1 MDWDGAR
8 RFFTAV
14 MGSSAL
20 WGFLGVLT
28 GGALTWWQASRTR
41 EAEQH
46 QDRQYAAAA
55 LSARLQRFVLACAD
69 AAFDDGTVYGRPASE
84 DSYSPQTPT
93 PELTYA
99 GIDIQ
104 WRSLPAAVVDDAFR
118 FEIRVSD
125 VATTLHGINEYDTP
139 PYDLYMFERRKLYA
153 TLGIEAEELD
163 AQIRAAVKMP
173 GRKSPGSTWSRLK
186 AELHSLELK
195 EQKRN
200 SSLDINLQQEAGSR
214 PSATP

>member
-1 MDWDGAR
+1 M
-8 RFFTAV
+8 
-14 MGSSAL
+14 
-20 WGFLGVLT
+20 
-28 GGALTWWQASRTR
+28 
-41 EAEQH
+41 
-46 QDRQYAAAA
+46 
-55 LSARLQRFVLACAD
+55 
-69 AAFDDGTVYGRPASE
+69 
-84 DSYSPQTPT
+84 
-93 PELTYA
+93 TYA